1 MVSEDDTVFI
11 IQSGNIV
18 RTDTGFDSE
27 SDVKDYID
35 DNLPPGDYEYGV
47 FNSVG
52 ERIVEEEPPE
62 KKTYNDD
69 DEKERVKNIRHEAG
83 ENDKIDSVSFY
94 DTDEQVVR
102 CSIHQQNIRYK
113 KGEVDF
119 NLYIDTSLFDDPP
132 VSTIDREVEEE
143 IIDIFESVSC
153 GVATY
158 MGYESSY
165 AKRGRRD
172 PYVVIYGRV
181 HRDDEELIRR
191 IGEEDYVQTII
202 RSSENITPVP
212 IYDIG
217 EQEDYLP
224 EDYILVL
231 NIDTVTDS
239 FDHIPDSQM
248 NDVEEILDRIKDEYD
263 GVEFDWIGRVP
274 FRKDY
279 STIGVGLSVN

>member
-1 MVSEDDTVFI
+1 MISEDDTVFI
-11 IQSGNIV
+11 IRSGNIV

-27 SDVKDYID
+27 SDVMDYID
-35 DNLPPGDYEYGV
+35 ENLPPGDYEYGV

-62 KKTYNDD
+62 EKTYTDT
-69 DEKERVKNIRHEAG
+69 EKERVENIKSEAE
-83 ENDKIDSVSFY
+83 ENDKIESVRFY
-94 DTDEQVVR
+94 DTNEQVVR
-102 CSIHQQNIRYK
+102 CSIYQQNIQYK
-113 KGEVDF
+113 NGEVDF
-119 NLYIDTSLFDDPP
+119 SLYVDVSLFDDPP
-132 VSTIDREVEEE
+132 VSTIDREIEDE

-165 AKRGRRD
+165 AKRGHRD

-191 IGEEDYVQTII
+191 IGEEDYVQAVI

-212 IYDIG
+212 IYDISG
-217 EQEDYLP
+217 KEEYLP

-231 NIDTVTDS
+231 NVDTVTDS
-239 FDHIPDSQM
+239 FDHLPDSQM
-248 NDVEEILDRIKDEYD
+248 NDVEDILDEIESEYD

-279 STIGVGLSVN
+279 STIGVGLSIN